1 MVPIIAFTFKT
12 HWDTGA
18 EIIANRWLYE
28 SVLTKPSLMTFE
40 SVVQVHNY
48 LPWVSTYLV
57 KHLYSLFCL
66 Q

>member
-18 EIIANRWLYE
+18 EIIANRRLYE

-48 LPWVSTYLV
+48 LPWVSTY
-57 KHLYSLFCL
+57 FI
-66 Q
+66 